1 MERDLQDI
9 KEEVRAR
16 TDIVEIISGYTQL
29 KRSGKN
35 WTGLCPFHA
44 DKNPSFSVSPS
55 TQGYRC
61 WSCGEKGDVFTF
73 VQKKQNIDFMEALEE
88 LAKRAGVAFERK
100 GHNPQVA
107 SEKEQMRELNRLAV
121 EFYQDRLSVSDE
133 ARDYLAKR
141 AILKPTQD
149 QFEIGF
155 AANEWEGLTFFL
167 QRRRADLT
175 LAAKMGLIKTR
186 EKERGG
192 GYYDTYRHRV
202 MFPIHD
208 VQGDVIGFGGR
219 AMSADEKAKYI
230 NSEQSALFDKSK
242 TLYGLFF
249 AKGKLSEERPPVFVE
264 GYVDVITAHQAGFT
278 QCVATLGTSMTEEH
292 ARILSRYSKRV
303 LICYDADTAGISATL
318 RGATVWESMGVEG
331 AELRVARLPVGEDPD
346 SLLKRGDTAAFQAA
360 LDNAVPRVDFQI
372 EIALRRYDLQ
382 TDAGKEDALA
392 EVIPILASIR
402 SLTQRDRHA
411 QRLAYL
417 HPSSQYNLARAIE
430 AILADAAMYAAQSDG
445 ARSPRDRGYP
455 RTGEANGAPLN
466 EQPPPPSYRPA
477 SRERWGQF
485 DPGTR
490 HIVRKGDGNGYG
502 EGQGGYGRSSGGSD
516 YGGKSGGG
524 YGRGK
529 DRYPPR
535 PQSDPTPPPLQTPAL
550 SGAQK
555 AERTLLRAL
564 LTPEIRSHLLAQ
576 LDPNLLLTPQGRGL
590 FAYVARTPAN
600 EEGGIDTLPL
610 LRHIEMEEEA
620 TDTEKDSDE
629 KKGNSDTE
637 GEPVMQASHTR
648 SRSAKIS
655 DYLRELLEDSLS
667 VMSNEPLNEA
677 VVADCIQ
684 RLQKYRA
691 DRIKIDQAERLHRPD
706 LTPEQQTAFIEQYHQ
721 TMRQIRGTPHAESD
735 APDER
740 SL

>member
-16 TDIVEIISGYTQL
+16 TDIVEIISGYTRL

-55 TQGYRC
+55 TQSYRC
-61 WSCGEKGDVFTF
+61 WSCGEKGDVFNF
-73 VQKKQNIDFMEALEE
+73 VQKKQNIDFMEALED

-121 EFYQDRLSVSDE
+121 EFFQDRLSVSDE

-155 AANEWEGLTFFL
+155 AANEWEGLSFFL
-167 QRRRADLT
+167 QRRRADMT
-175 LAAKMGLIKTR
+175 LAAKMGLIKVR

-219 AMSADEKAKYI
+219 AMNPDEKAKYI
-230 NSEQSALFDKSK
+230 NSEQSALFDKSR

-292 ARILSRYSKRV
+292 ARILARYSKRV
-303 LICYDADTAGISATL
+303 VICYDADSAGISATL

-331 AELRVARLPVGEDPD
+331 AELRVARLPAGEDPD
-346 SLLKRGDTAAFQAA
+346 SLLKRGDMAAFQAA
-360 LDNAVPRVDFQI
+360 LDTAIPRVDFQI
-372 EIALRRYDLQ
+372 EIALRRHDLR
-382 TDAGKEDALA
+382 TDVGKEDALA

-411 QRLAYL
+411 QRVATL
-417 HPSSQYNLARAIE
+417 HPSSQYNITRAIE
-430 AILADAAMYAAQSDG
+430 AILADAAMYASQSDG

-466 EQPPPPSYRPA
+466 AQPPPPTYRPA
-477 SRERWGQF
+477 SRERWGQS

-490 HIVRKGDGNGYG
+490 NIVRKGDSSGNSSGN
-502 EGQGGYGRSSGGSD
+502 GQGGYGRSGGD
-516 YGGKSGGG
+516 YGGGSGNG

-535 PQSDPTPPPLQTPAL
+535 PQSDPTPPPLETPAL
-550 SGAQK
+550 SGAHK

-564 LTPEIRSHLLAQ
+564 LAPETRANLLAQ
-576 LDPNLLLTPQGRGL
+576 LDPKLLLTARGQGL

-600 EEGGIDTLPL
+600 AEGGIDPLPL
-610 LRHIEMEEEA
+610 LRQVEMDEEA
-620 TDTEKDSDE
+620 EEAKEDSSE
-629 KKGNSDTE
+629 KKGNSE
-637 GEPVMQASHTR
+637 SESEPAWRESWAQRR
-648 SRSAKIS
+648 STKIS
-655 DYLRELLEDSLS
+655 EYLRDLLEDSRS
-667 VMSNEPLNEA
+667 VMSNEPLNEV
-677 VVADCIQ
+677 VVADCIR

-691 DRIKIDQAERLHRPD
+691 DQDQRVQAELLNRPD

-721 TMRQIRGTPHAESD
+721 TMRQTRGTPPTESD
-735 APDER
+735 TPNGG
-740 SL
+740 SQ